1 MMKRNLILGIIA
13 LVILILIIGII
24 LIAITSKTKKMQ
36 ETQELENSSSS
47 EYSEILTDTVI
58 TDINTETKTNT
69 ILETMQIESAPNYAQ
84 IALDIPEINLQ
95 DSLMIVEAE
104 LANYSG
110 SLHVET
116 TREDY
121 SGTGYLSAF
130 QDGDNIKAS
139 FMIPTSQHYDITICA
154 YADNPAMNLLLLNN
168 QEIGQFQI
176 TESEHFV
183 RVTFSGIYLQAGQ
196 ADLSIQ
202 AIDGNIAIDYFEI
215 KNNQEM
221 PVLNYNKQDNL
232 SDSQASP
239 NAQKLMN
246 YLKKNYGKKI
256 ISGQYASLDTN
267 TELDYIYSITGK
279 YPAIRFGDMQGY
291 TANSNINH
299 GNIISACESWA
310 EQGGIVGLI
319 WNWEAPSGE
328 SSVYAEDT
336 SFSLADAIPSGIT
349 SEDGTS
355 VNYQIDVALLTE
367 AEISAKLESNSISES
382 CALLLKDIDSIANAL
397 KPLAEK
403 DIPVLWRPLHE
414 AGGYWFWWGADGSQA
429 YRWLWDILYR
439 RMTEYH
445 NLHNL
450 IWIWNGQNE
459 NYLVDNYDIASLD
472 IYLSSEQDFNS
483 RYENF
488 LALYHYTKGKK
499 ILALSECSTFP
510 DVNLMFRDNTI
521 WSFCG
526 LWYSEYLETELYTS
540 KQDMINFYNSE
551 VVITLQDAQEIFN

>member
-13 LVILILIIGII
+13 LVILILIIGAVVIVF
-24 LIAITSKTKKMQ
+24 KTKNMQ
-36 ETQELENSSSS
+36 KTQELKNNSGL
-47 EYSEILTDTVI
+47 EYSEIITESVVADTE
-58 TDINTETKTNT
+58 INA
-69 ILETMQIESAPNYAQ
+69 ILETTQTQSAPNYAQ
-84 IALDIPEINLQ
+84 IALEIPEINLQ

-104 LANYSG
+104 QANYSG
-110 SLHVET
+110 SLQIET
-116 TREDY
+116 IREDY

-139 FMIPTSQHYDITICA
+139 FMIPASQHYDITICA
-154 YADNPAMNLLLLNN
+154 YADSPAMNLLLLNN
-168 QEIGQFQI
+168 EEIGQFNI
-176 TESEHFV
+176 TESEYFT
-183 RVTFSGIYLQAGQ
+183 RVTFSGIYLSAGQ

-202 AIDGNIAIDYFEI
+202 AIDGKIAIDYFEI
-215 KNNQEM
+215 ANNTEI
-221 PVLNYNKQDNL
+221 PVLNYTKQDNL

-239 NAQKLMN
+239 NAKKLMN

-256 ISGQYASLDTN
+256 ISGQYTSLEN
-267 TELDYIYSITGK
+267 QTELNDIYYLTGK

-291 TANSNINH
+291 TANSQIDN
-299 GNIISACESWA
+299 GDIISACEAWA
-310 EQGGIVGLI
+310 ERGGIVGLI
-319 WNWEAPSGE
+319 WNWDAPSGE
-328 SSVYAEDT
+328 SSVYAEET
-336 SFSLADAIPSGIT
+336 SFSLADAVPTGHASENET
-349 SEDGTS
+349 SI
-355 VNYQIDVALLTE
+355 NYQIDVALLTD
-367 AEISAKLESNSISES
+367 AEISAKLENNSISES
-382 CALLLKDIDSIANAL
+382 CALLLRDIDSIANAL

-459 NYLVDNYDIASLD
+459 SYLVNNYDIASLD
-472 IYLSSEQDFNS
+472 IYLNPEQDFNS
-483 RYENF
+483 QYENF
-488 LALYHYTKGKK
+488 LALYRHTKGKK
-499 ILALSECSTFP
+499 LLALSECSTVP
-510 DVNLMFRDNTI
+510 DINFMFRDNTI

-526 LWYSEYLETELYTS
+526 LWYGEYLESEIYTS

-551 VVITLQDAQEIFN
+551 AVITLQDTQEIFN